1 MYIGQRLAKRTPEQ
15 ALEQVPGVLDPRPA
29 DSQENPEP
37 PTCSRGMTRK
47 EPPPALSVTMA
58 RKRALTAQKWL
69 SCTFLVMG
77 TPSKQCSRLAT
88 FP

>member
-1 MYIGQRLAKRTPEQ
+1 
-15 ALEQVPGVLDPRPA
+15 
-29 DSQENPEP
+29 
-37 PTCSRGMTRK
+37 MTRK

-77 TPSKQCSRLAT
+77 IPSKQCSRLAT